1 MKTNMKTNMKTI
13 SYNKY
18 QAREIILQT
27 FIDNWR
33 LAKVVIVEDSYGEDI
48 ELITEDCFTDY
59 EIRSLIEVQLM
70 PKELGQSH
78 EYFWSSK
85 TVGVLLDYLKG
96 AEAREKTWY

>member
-1 MKTNMKTNMKTI
+1 MRPLT
-13 SYNKY
+13 YNKY
-18 QAREIILQT
+18 QAREIIIQAY
-27 FIDNWR
+27 IDDR
-33 LAKVVIVEDSYGEDI
+33 FLAKAVIAEDSAGEDI